1 MDAVQYT
8 EIKLQQFVPENNS
21 SSDSNTEVVSDQTI
35 TQDISNEVNQ
45 SQVQQQQLQIETN
58 Q

>member
-45 SQVQQQQLQIETN
+45 SQVQQ
-58 Q
+58 